1 MTQKPLLFSLKK
13 GAHSQK
19 RLLSSDPLLCS
30 AEKMW
35 ERREGWEGPIAN
47 ITRSDWQLCV
57 PQPASAEGPPVHT
70 RNWYPRLQKPFIS
83 SSFFLRNKAPFLV
96 LIVCCSGLCNWY
108 SRGQSCVCVCV
119 CVCYV
124 WILRK
129 AAWYFIFK
137 LWLLLHS
144 PTYNGTTPEGWIV
157 FCYQFSKKNKAT
169 QANATK
175 RTGVK
180 FSPWR
185 FSFSKKYLKR
195 SQKLLSHQCSSQLHA
210 AVLLQAVEYCASP
223 SNCCGFRD
231 FSRFLFLEIC
241 WSSASFPQLS
251 TRPLYGSVLTTAFY
265 YEVSPHLKESAID
278 LPGLRSWRRQNP
290 DMLITDWC
298 YGSPFLQS
306 LPFRWVAQ
314 LTK

>member
-1 MTQKPLLFSLKK
+1 M
-13 GAHSQK
+13 G
-19 RLLSSDPLLCS
+19 
-30 AEKMW
+30 
-35 ERREGWEGPIAN
+35 ERREGQEGPIAN
-47 ITRSDWQLCV
+47 STRNDWQLSV
-57 PQPASAEGPPVHT
+57 PQPAAAEGPPVHT
-70 RNWYPRLQKPFIS
+70 RNWHPRLQKLCIS
-83 SSFFLRNKAPFLV
+83 SSFFLRKKTPFLV

-108 SRGQSCVCVCV
+108 NRGQPRSCVCVCV

-144 PTYNGTTPEGWIV
+144 PTYNGSNSWRLIV

-175 RTGVK
+175 RTGAK
-180 FSPWR
+180 FLPEDFHSHKNIPR
-185 FSFSKKYLKR
+185 DHKKYIKPPV
-195 SQKLLSHQCSSQLHA
+195 SSQLHA
-210 AVLLQAVEYCASP
+210 TVLLQAVEYCASP

-251 TRPLYGSVLTTAFY
+251 TRPLCVDQYSVQPFIMKWRVETGISFS
-265 YEVSPHLKESAID
+265 SPESRTCNRSPRSQKVKEAK
-278 LPGLRSWRRQNP
+278 PRHANHGLVLWF
-290 DMLITDWC
+290 T
-298 YGSPFLQS
+298 FL
-306 LPFRWVAQ
+306 
-314 LTK
+314 